1 MDATIADIRAR
12 LASVE
17 GALLG
22 TDYRA
27 LPPIV
32 TREERLQILANLLY
46 CEVRD
51 LAGSDVVAIPVPQGG
66 LFA

>member
-1 MDATIADIRAR
+1 MQLDATIADIRAR

-17 GALLG
+17 SAPLG

-32 TREERLQILANLLY
+32 TRAERLQLLANLFC

-51 LAGSDVVAIPVPQGG
+51 LAGSEVG
-66 LFA
+66 